1 MLYTMVML
9 GDTFWG
15 LLWEY
20 ILAPALIIIGI
31 ICVLVML
38 FSKSDKKN
46 EQEDGAKTIEI
57 TIEDKTRNKNM
68 FRSED
73 NSDDNKVNKKEKDF
87 GNSMDNELVR
97 LLLSFD
103 DARLMEIINCPLLY
117 NEDCIKTAGAILAR
131 RKAWVNINNLSD
143 RHLIRMVT
151 TDKHLYDESTRGAAS
166 MELYQ
171 RDSQLLYDEIHKMSW
186 ATIKS
191 IANGTLAVPEG
202 IRLAAQKYLNKKSN

>member
-1 MLYTMVML
+1 MLYTTMIL
-9 GDTFWG
+9 GETSWS
-15 LLWEY
+15 LLWDY

-87 GNSMDNELVR
+87 GNT
-97 LLLSFD
+97 
-103 DARLMEIINCPLLY
+103 
-117 NEDCIKTAGAILAR
+117 TAVFIQSSL
-131 RKAWVNINNLSD
+131 
-143 RHLIRMVT
+143 
-151 TDKHLYDESTRGAAS
+151 
-166 MELYQ
+166 
-171 RDSQLLYDEIHKMSW
+171 
-186 ATIKS
+186 
-191 IANGTLAVPEG
+191 
-202 IRLAAQKYLNKKSN
+202 

>member
-1 MLYTMVML
+1 MHYTMVML

-46 EQEDGAKTIEI
+46 EQDDGAKTIEI
-57 TIEDKTRNKNM
+57 TIEDKTRNKNV

-87 GNSMDNELVR
+87 GNSMDNELVGC
-97 LLLSFD
+97 S
-103 DARLMEIINCPLLY
+103 
-117 NEDCIKTAGAILAR
+117 
-131 RKAWVNINNLSD
+131 
-143 RHLIRMVT
+143 
-151 TDKHLYDESTRGAAS
+151 
-166 MELYQ
+166 
-171 RDSQLLYDEIHKMSW
+171 
-186 ATIKS
+186 
-191 IANGTLAVPEG
+191 
-202 IRLAAQKYLNKKSN
+202 